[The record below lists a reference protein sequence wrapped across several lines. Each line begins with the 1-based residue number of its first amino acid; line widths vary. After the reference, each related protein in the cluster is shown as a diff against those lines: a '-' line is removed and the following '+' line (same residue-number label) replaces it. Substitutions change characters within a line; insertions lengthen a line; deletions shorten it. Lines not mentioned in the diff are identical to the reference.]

1 MSEDDTADG
10 HGDAADAANRVDFR
24 QYDPRDQDAVLEL
37 HEWAMAEAGTDPE
50 DIPGTED
57 LQQIEETYLTAGDFV
72 VGTVPA
78 DEARD
83 EHGDLPETVDG
94 ALVAMGGF
102 LPSEEG
108 HEDERS
114 VAGAAELH
122 RMRVAPTHQ
131 RQGIGR
137 RLLAELEARIQRQG
151 FETVVATTASRQ
163 ASSVA
168 FYPAAGYRE
177 VDRSTYGEY
186 ELIHFEK
193 SL

>member
-1 MSEDDTADG
+1 MSEET
-10 HGDAADAANRVDFR
+10 GDSSNPAPVDFR
-24 QYDPRDQDAVLEL
+24 QYDPRDQEAVLAL

-50 DIPGTED
+50 DIPGTDD
-57 LQQIEETYLTAGDFV
+57 LQEIEETYLSAGDFV
-72 VGTVPA
+72 VGTVRA
-78 DEARD
+78 DAARD
-83 EHGDLPETVDG
+83 EHGDVPETVDG

-108 HEDERS
+108 HEDERR

-131 RQGIGR
+131 RRGIGH
-137 RLLAELEARIQRQG
+137 RLLAELEMRIEQQG

-163 ASSVA
+163 ESSVA

-177 VDRSTYGEY
+177 VDRSTFGEY
-186 ELIHFEK
+186 ELVHFEK

>member
-1 MSEDDTADG
+1 MTEDDTANG
-10 HGDAADAANRVDFR
+10 HGDAADAGSPVEFR
-24 QYDPRDQDAVLEL
+24 RYDSRDQEAVLTL
-37 HEWAMAEAGTDPE
+37 HEWAMAEAGTDPD
-50 DIPGTED
+50 DIPGTQD
-57 LQQIEETYLTAGDFV
+57 LQQIEGTYLSGGDFI

-83 EHGDLPETVDG
+83 EHGALPETVDG

-102 LPSEEG
+102 LPSEDG

-131 RQGIGR
+131 RQGLGR
-137 RLLAELEARIQRQG
+137 RLLAELEARIDRQG

-186 ELIHFEK
+186 ELVHFEK